1 MWEVVKEITSNL
13 LSNSYNGKKT
23 INKQHNRAA
32 NKDRELSK
40 KKRQRKIAEWPYRR
54 TSCAAVKWESQTDGE
69 ISFCGKSCALGPT
82 QIFKSWL
89 LSNIATHKNW

>member
-40 KKRQRKIAEWPYRR
+40 KKRQRKIAE
-54 TSCAAVKWESQTDGE
+54 
-69 ISFCGKSCALGPT
+69 
-82 QIFKSWL
+82 
-89 LSNIATHKNW
+89 